1 MTKEQGLDCRL
12 SSQGQVQVLFC
23 NANNSFYDV
32 IDVGE
37 ISFHIAMIVNI
48 DSLWGQYIAS
58 EKEWRHIRTIY
69 GEKPKARGWDLYKC
83 E

>member
-12 SSQGQVQVLFC
+12 SSQGNVQLLFC

-37 ISFHIAMIVNI
+37 ISFHLAMIVKI
-48 DSLWGQYIAS
+48 DRL
-58 EKEWRHIRTIY
+58 
-69 GEKPKARGWDLYKC
+69 
-83 E
+83 